1 MASEARARRV
11 AERIAEE
18 IADIL
23 LKEVEDQRL
32 NGISIMDVQVDREFA
47 FANIFVSSYLS
58 DIEDQE
64 ILKALEGA
72 SGFLR
77 SKLASRISL
86 RSFPQLRFRMD
97 STSAQGARIDD
108 LLASIRQE
116 GYQQSEDEG
125 ED

>member
-18 IADIL
+18 AADIL

-32 NGISIMDVQVDREFA
+32 GQISVMDVKVDRELA
-47 FANIFVSSYLS
+47 YATIYVSTYLS
-58 DIEDQE
+58 DAEDEE
-64 ILKALEGA
+64 ILRALDGA
-72 SGFLR
+72 RGFLR
-77 SKLASRISL
+77 SKLASRIQL

-97 STSAQGARIDD
+97 TTSEHGARIDD

-116 GYQQSEDEG
+116 SSQDEEPG
-125 ED
+125 DD